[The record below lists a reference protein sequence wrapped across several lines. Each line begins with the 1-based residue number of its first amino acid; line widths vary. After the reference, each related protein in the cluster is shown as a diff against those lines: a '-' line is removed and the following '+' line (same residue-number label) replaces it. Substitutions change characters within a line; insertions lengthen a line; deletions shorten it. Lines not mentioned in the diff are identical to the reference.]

1 MDITMTQTFERNNC
15 SDNKIGLKNRHRTL
29 WNEFLHSQLSTRLSL
44 DGTADQGFVE

>member
-15 SDNKIGLKNRHRTL
+15 SDNKIGLKTVTELCGMNFYIPNYQRGYR
-29 WNEFLHSQLSTRLSL
+29 L